1 MGSGRP
7 ARGCARLLHG
17 SEVAAVRAAPAVQVL
32 LAAEP
37 GWRLS
42 VGALAGAATAAVL
55 AWAHG
60 HGLASSDL
68 VAGLSAG
75 AVGPALVGTV
85 LSFAVAVLAW
95 RRAGLASHRLVWDGQ
110 AWSCGEL
117 DRSPWPCAPSIALDL
132 GSWLLI
138 RARPLPDASARRR
151 VLWLAVSPRTAA
163 EQWHL
168 LRVAL
173 QAQTRPHR
181 SGGGVRSGG
190 LRAP

>member
-1 MGSGRP
+1 M
-7 ARGCARLLHG
+7 
-17 SEVAAVRAAPAVQVL
+17 RAAPAVQVL

-37 GWRLS
+37 VWRLC

-55 AWAHG
+55 AWAYG

-75 AVGPALVGTV
+75 AVGSALVGSF
-85 LSFAVAVLAW
+85 LSFAVAVLVW

-110 AWSCGEL
+110 GWSCAEL
-117 DRSPWPCAPSIALDL
+117 DRSPWPCVPSIALDL

-138 RARPLPDASARRR
+138 RTRPLPDASAGRR

-163 EQWHL
+163 EQWHP

-173 QAQTRPHR
+173 QASTRPHR
-181 SGGGVRSGG
+181 SGGDARSGG

>member
-1 MGSGRP
+1 MGSGWP
-7 ARGCARLLHG
+7 VRGCARPLHG
-17 SEVAAVRAAPAVQVL
+17 LDAAAVRAAPAVQVL

-68 VAGLSAG
+68 VAGLSASP
-75 AVGPALVGTV
+75 VGPALVGTF
-85 LSFAVAVLAW
+85 LSLAVAVLAW
-95 RRAGLASHRLVWDGQ
+95 RHAGLAPYRLVWDGQ
-110 AWSCGEL
+110 AWSCAEL
-117 DRSPWPCAPSIALDL
+117 DRSPWACAPSIALDL

-138 RARPLPDASARRR
+138 RAQPLPDASARRR
-151 VLWLAVSPRTAA
+151 VHWLAVSRRTAA
-163 EQWHL
+163 EQWHP

-181 SGGGVRSGG
+181 SVGGARSGG
-190 LRAP
+190 MRAP